1 MPIRKRIIYKL
12 LNELNLDYKE
22 LCYVFDDIGIRFVP
36 NYIKV
41 YNAVRYLL
49 NTLEGKQQD
58 ALVKLVNN
66 DFQIWPHYR
75 VRLDDLSDEFDCW
88 QFRCNNKQTEK
99 FLIELQKKL
108 KEKERNSALNDFKN
122 SFSK

>member
-49 NTLEGKQQD
+49 STLEGKQQD